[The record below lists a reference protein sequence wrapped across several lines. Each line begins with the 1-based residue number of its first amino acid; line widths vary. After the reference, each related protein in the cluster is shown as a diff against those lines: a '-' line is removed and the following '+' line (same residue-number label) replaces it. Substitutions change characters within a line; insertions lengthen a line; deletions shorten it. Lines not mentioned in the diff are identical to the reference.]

1 MKDTTGKN
9 QDDSIEPIR
18 HTSDISPKHK
28 KPLTPTKN
36 HPLMDLERKES
47 NKSEFM
53 DDSDDA
59 DNNVILNQLETTN
72 SLGISSSQMIFNKS
86 NEIPSELDNYQAT
99 TIVKAN
105 NDDSNNNSTI
115 QETTT
120 ESDNEMIKEN
130 FSSDSI
136 TKRKKSPSRTNN
148 NSANITNNN
157 QMSSSLVSQEL
168 NEDEV
173 SKITGMP

>member
-18 HTSDISPKHK
+18 HTSDTSPKHK
-28 KPLTPTKN
+28 KPLTPTKS

-59 DNNVILNQLETTN
+59 DNNLILNQLETTN
-72 SLGISSSQMIFNKS
+72 SLGVGSSQMIFNES

-105 NDDSNNNSTI
+105 NDDSNNNSTTQVAI
-115 QETTT
+115 TK
-120 ESDNEMIKEN
+120 SDNEMAKEN
-130 FSSDSI
+130 FTSDTI
-136 TKRKKSPSRTNN
+136 MKRRKSPSRTNN

-157 QMSSSLVSQEL
+157 QLSSTLVSQEL

-173 SKITGMP
+173 SRLGKL